1 MPTKKPSSKPLVQE
15 LDEKGAVV
23 EATEDGF
30 DISDDIDKSERK
42 KKPAVKKG
50 FLRTAKARK
59 AALYPSGSEQGESQ
73 KEGTYSRFM
82 SKCKVVD
89 TTTMSK
95 EEVDAAT
102 RQYAGTGNV
111 SNPPQVRDSV

>member
-1 MPTKKPSSKPLVQE
+1 MTRRRRRRVHRWLIYLRHRQE
-15 LDEKGAVV
+15 
-23 EATEDGF
+23 
-30 DISDDIDKSERK
+30 ERK
-42 KKPAVKKG
+42 KKTVKKG
-50 FLRTAKARK
+50 FLERK
-59 AALYPSGSEQGESQ
+59 PWALYPSGSEQGESQ

-111 SNPPQVRDSV
+111 SNPPQVRASV